1 MVTMTMQTTIWFGLA
16 MATIAVINATLMAWL
31 WRFPMAPDPSGRSP
45 HGISTAPRAGVLLH
59 RGLGYVF
66 ILLYA
71 ALLFEMLPRTWEFRV
86 ATPTSIVH
94 GILGV
99 FIGLLLT
106 VKIAVI
112 RRFHSFGHRLPW
124 IGGTL
129 AVTTIITAALGVVPA
144 WRVVQPLAKLTPEQT
159 RGREALSSKCNQ
171 CHGASTIASE
181 REDAREWSRITRKMQ
196 RFSRTIPGKDP
207 ISDEE
212 RIAAARYLSSI
223 LAEAGEEEDS
233 DEEGDDEERH
243 DEDDRADRDRRERR
257 GRGR

>member
-1 MVTMTMQTTIWFGLA
+1 MTMQTTIWIGLA
-16 MATIAVINATLMAWL
+16 MGAIAAINASLMAWL
-31 WRFPMAPDPSGRSP
+31 WRFPMKPDPSGRSP

-59 RGLGYVF
+59 RALGYVF
-66 ILLYA
+66 ILLYV
-71 ALLFEMLPRTWEFRV
+71 ALLFQMLPRTWEFRV

-99 FIGLLLT
+99 LIGVLLT

-129 AVTTIITAALGVVPA
+129 ALITVITSLLGAVPA
-144 WRVVQPLAKLTPEQT
+144 WRVVQPLAQLTPEEAH
-159 RGREALSSKCNQ
+159 GRDVVSRKCNQ

-181 REDAREWSRITRKMQ
+181 REDAREWSRISRKMQ
-196 RFSRTIPGKDP
+196 RFSRRIPGKEP

-212 RIAAARYLSSI
+212 RIAAARFLSSI
-223 LAEAGEEEDS
+223 LGEADEDEDAEEQEDVEEP
-233 DEEGDDEERH
+233 DDEDNRG
-243 DEDDRADRDRRERR
+243 DRDRRGRR
-257 GRGR
+257 GRGRR

>member
-94 GILGV
+94 GILGA
-99 FIGLLLT
+99 FIGLL
-106 VKIAVI
+106 AW
-112 RRFHSFGHRLPW
+112 SFT
-124 IGGTL
+124 TL
-129 AVTTIITAALGVVPA
+129 AVAAKYPMASIGDYVMLETGFTLVQSLLAGLLMA
-144 WRVVQPLAKLTPEQT
+144 WVHR
-159 RGREALSSKCNQ
+159 N
-171 CHGASTIASE
+171 
-181 REDAREWSRITRKMQ
+181 
-196 RFSRTIPGKDP
+196 
-207 ISDEE
+207 
-212 RIAAARYLSSI
+212 
-223 LAEAGEEEDS
+223 
-233 DEEGDDEERH
+233 
-243 DEDDRADRDRRERR
+243 
-257 GRGR
+257 

>member
-1 MVTMTMQTTIWFGLA
+1 MG
-16 MATIAVINATLMAWL
+16 TIAVINASLMAWL
-31 WRFPMAPDPSGRSP
+31 WRFPMAPDPSRRSP
-45 HGISTAPRAGVLLH
+45 QGISTAPRAGVLLH

-66 ILLYA
+66 LLMYGT
-71 ALLFEMLPRTWEFRV
+71 LLFEMLPRTWEFRV

-94 GILGV
+94 GIVGV
-99 FIGLLLT
+99 FVGVLLT
-106 VKIAVI
+106 VKLAVI

-129 AVTTIITAALGVVPA
+129 AVTTVITVALGVVPA
-144 WRVVQPLAKLTPEQT
+144 WRVVQPLAQLTPEQA
-159 RGREALSSKCNQ
+159 RGRDAVSRKCNQ

-196 RFSRTIPGKDP
+196 RFSRRIPGKDP

-212 RIAAARYLSSI
+212 RIAAAQYLPSI
-223 LAEAGEEEDS
+223 LGEAGEDEDTAEER
-233 DEEGDDEERH
+233 DDEDRD
-243 DEDDRADRDRRERR
+243 DEDDRADRDRRGRR